1 MAIAY
6 NNSVKYLI
14 QFQTHFFARPLF
26 CFYFPFLLLHQS
38 HAHYLR
44 FKPHKL
50 INPELAREV
59 LQIYQNLSVTREPSR
74 VSVRVV
80 FGDEWVVPEAHGLS
94 GDVGAEGVVE
104 ARVDHGP
111 S

>member
-1 MAIAY
+1 M
-6 NNSVKYLI
+6 
-14 QFQTHFFARPLF
+14 
-26 CFYFPFLLLHQS
+26 
-38 HAHYLR
+38 
-44 FKPHKL
+44 
-50 INPELAREV
+50 
-59 LQIYQNLSVTREPSR
+59 TREPSW

-94 GDVGAEGVVE
+94 RDVGAEGVVE

>member
-59 LQIYQNLSVTREPSR
+59 LQIY
-74 VSVRVV
+74 
-80 FGDEWVVPEAHGLS
+80 
-94 GDVGAEGVVE
+94 
-104 ARVDHGP
+104 
-111 S
+111 